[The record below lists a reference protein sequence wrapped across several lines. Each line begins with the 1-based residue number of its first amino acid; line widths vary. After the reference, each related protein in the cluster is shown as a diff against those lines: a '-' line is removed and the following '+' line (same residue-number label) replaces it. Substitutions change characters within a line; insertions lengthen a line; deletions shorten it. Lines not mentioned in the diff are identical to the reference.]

1 MKYFPKAFSGLFR
14 RIFINIYISRNIFQ
28 NTRWN
33 ISRKTLSGNATLA
46 KQIFENFNLHKRV
59 IGAWILISLV
69 RNDLYFV
76 DVTKNIWEIIVD
88 RSHCKNMSEL
98 KNLSMRWYCRF
109 CQFQVLKKWD
119 FQIVLQFKLLK
130 TQNVSCI
137 LSFKRLHF
145 FSRKECIIIRCLS
158 VTFQWMSVNRRSFSI
173 DQHKL

>member
-46 KQIFENFNLHKRV
+46 KQIFENFNRHKRV

-76 DVTKNIWEIIVD
+76 DVMKNIWEIIVD
-88 RSHCKNMSEL
+88 RSHCKNRCQNLRIYLCGGTVDFVNFKYWKSE
-98 KNLSMRWYCRF
+98 
-109 CQFQVLKKWD
+109 
-119 FQIVLQFKLLK
+119 IFKS
-130 TQNVSCI
+130 SC
-137 LSFKRLHF
+137 S
-145 FSRKECIIIRCLS
+145 S
-158 VTFQWMSVNRRSFSI
+158 NY
-173 DQHKL
+173 